1 MTMNNY
7 ENLTEDEKEIES
19 LKLRIFELSCQIDEL
34 SDKIKQ
40 KRKTIEKFETELTK
54 LQYKQNKNWPVG
66 LPVTDFHQLIDGE
79 KYSINSG
86 AIYKPVHFI
95 WTEED
100 GKSDDDVYRYVENL
114 CAFTSDES
122 ANKNKELIFEFNKA
136 LISAYMGKAF
146 SVTVLTP
153 LLRKGLWVAQSKVPG
168 SWYLFKNKPYIS
180 STAEGMW
187 EESKESYGF
196 YIPFNLSPADDW
208 TNSLIECGL

>member
-1 MTMNNY
+1 MTITNY

-19 LKLRIFELSCQIDEL
+19 LKLRIFELSGQ
-34 SDKIKQ
+34 IKQ
-40 KRKTIEKFETELTK
+40 KSETLKKFEAELTK
-54 LQYKQNKNWPVG
+54 LQNKQNKNLTVG
-66 LPVTDFHQLIDGE
+66 LPVTDFYQLIDGE

-86 AIYKPVHFI
+86 AIYKPVHFM

-100 GKSDDDVYRYVENL
+100 GKSDEDVYRYVENL

-136 LISAYMGKAF
+136 LISTYMGEAF

-168 SWYLFKNKPYIS
+168 SWYLFKQKPYIS

-187 EESKESYGF
+187 EESKGLYGC

>member
-1 MTMNNY
+1 MTITNY

-19 LKLRIFELSCQIDEL
+19 LKLRIFELSGQ
-34 SDKIKQ
+34 IKQ
-40 KRKTIEKFETELTK
+40 KSETLKKFEAELTK
-54 LQYKQNKNWPVG
+54 LQNKQNKNLTVG
-66 LPVTDFHQLIDGE
+66 LPVTDFYQLIDGE

-86 AIYKPVHFI
+86 AIYKPVHFM

-100 GKSDDDVYRYVENL
+100 GKSDDDVYRYIENL
-114 CAFTSDES
+114 CVFTSDES
-122 ANKNKELIFEFNKA
+122 ARKNKELVFEFNKA
-136 LISAYMGKAF
+136 LISAHIGKAF

-168 SWYLFKNKPYIS
+168 SWHLFKHKPYIS

-187 EESKESYGF
+187 EESKGLYGN
-196 YIPFNLSPADDW
+196 YIPFNLIPADDW